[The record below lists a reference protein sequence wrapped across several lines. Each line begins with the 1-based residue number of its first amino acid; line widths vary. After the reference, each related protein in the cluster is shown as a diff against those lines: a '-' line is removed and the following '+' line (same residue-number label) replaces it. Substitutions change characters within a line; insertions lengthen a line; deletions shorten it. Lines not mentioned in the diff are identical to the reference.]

1 MKAEPADL
9 LALPDVDPL
18 QGLLP
23 SLALLATG
31 LSGGP
36 MTVQDQVGDIERAVL
51 TREGRLLL
59 TARQMPDQAAP
70 SHALYRAAVAHAVA
84 HWRFSRPGL
93 PTHTLKPM
101 GLAVVSAVEDARV
114 DRLLAQAYPGV
125 RRWFIDHLARV
136 PDPKDFSFAAL
147 AARMDRAL
155 LDPTY
160 SDDNHWV
167 NKARRL
173 FEETAEA
180 HGLEDYQ
187 AFRNTA
193 SILANDLGQMRVRFD
208 PQHHVVP
215 SPFRD
220 DNSYLWHFAEQN
232 EAPDEALTIQQAAAP
247 RQAVPREMD
256 THQPEEPT
264 PAQDVELDRFVYPEW
279 NHRLELWRRDWC
291 TVIEKLP
298 AWSGVGAPV
307 GQAVATRSFH
317 PLTLRCVRRLSR
329 TQRLRRQWE
338 GEDIDLNAAIEV
350 LVDRRLRL
358 QPEPRLFMRPGR
370 ETGASSILVL
380 LDLSESTNDRASDA
394 SASLL
399 DIEKQAA
406 VLLADAT
413 AHTEDRIA
421 IHGFSSNTRSEV
433 SYYRLLEFGASLQG
447 SARARLAS
455 VPGRHSTRIGA
466 ALRHATTHLQAE
478 TNHHRAILLITDGAP
493 SDVDVFEPDYL
504 IEDARAA
511 VLQARQAGVR
521 TFCIAVDKGAA
532 SYVRRIF
539 GWRDHCTAEN
549 PQGLPVQLQK
559 AYARLVAG

>member
-9 LALPDVDPL
+9 LALPDLDPL

-23 SLALLATG
+23 SLGLLAAG
-31 LSGGP
+31 LSGGSLS
-36 MTVQDQVGDIERAVL
+36 VQDNAGGVERAVL
-51 TREGRLLL
+51 TPQGRLML
-59 TARQMPDQAAP
+59 TTSQLPDQAAAP
-70 SHALYRAAVAHAVA
+70 LPLYRAAVAHAVA
-84 HWRFSRPGL
+84 HWRHSTPGQ

-101 GLAVVSAVEDARV
+101 GLAVVSAIEDARV
-114 DRLLAQAYPGV
+114 DLLLARTYPGA
-125 RRWFIDHLARV
+125 RRWFIEHLARV

-147 AARMDRAL
+147 VARMDRAL

-160 SDDNHWV
+160 ADDNHWV

-173 FEETAEA
+173 FEETAQA
-180 HGLEDYQ
+180 NGLADYQ
-187 AFRNTA
+187 AFRNIA

-232 EAPDEALTIQQAAAP
+232 ETPDEALAIQQTAAP

-256 THQPEEPT
+256 SGQIEDPT
-264 PAQDVELDRFVYPEW
+264 PAQEVELDRFVYPEW
-279 NHRLELWRRDWC
+279 HHRLELWRRDWC

-298 AWSGVGAPV
+298 AVSVVGAPASH
-307 GQAVATRSFH
+307 AVTARSFH
-317 PLTLRCVRRLSR
+317 PLTLRRVRRLSR
-329 TQRLRRQWE
+329 THRLRRQWE
-338 GEDIDLNAAIEV
+338 GDDIDLNAAIEV

-370 ETGASSILVL
+370 ETGSSSILVL
-380 LDLSESTNDRASDA
+380 LDLSESTNDRASA
-394 SASLL
+394 SEASLL

-413 AHTEDRIA
+413 GHTEDRIA
-421 IHGFSSNTRSEV
+421 IHGFSSNTRAEV
-433 SYYRLLEFGASLQG
+433 SYYRLLEFGAGLQG
-447 SARARLAS
+447 AARARLAS

-466 ALRHATTHLQAE
+466 ALRHATTHLQTEA
-478 TNHHRAILLITDGAP
+478 NHHRAILLITDGAP

-532 SYVRRIF
+532 GYVRRIF
-539 GWRDHCTAEN
+539 GWRDHCIAEN
-549 PQGLPVQLQK
+549 AQGLPVQLQK

>member
-9 LALPDVDPL
+9 LALPDLDPL

-23 SLALLATG
+23 SLGLLAAG
-31 LSGGP
+31 MSGGALS
-36 MTVQDQVGDIERAVL
+36 VQDNSGGMERAVL
-51 TREGRLLL
+51 TPQGRLLL
-59 TARQMPDQAAP
+59 TTRQMPDRAAP
-70 SHALYRAAVAHAVA
+70 AHALYRAAVAHAVA
-84 HWRFSRPGL
+84 HWRHSTPGL
-93 PTHTLKPM
+93 PTRTLKPM
-101 GLAVVSAVEDARV
+101 GLAVVSAIEDARV
-114 DRLLAQAYPGV
+114 DRLLAMAYPGV
-125 RRWFIDHLARV
+125 RRWFIDHLAQV
-136 PDPKDFSFAAL
+136 PDPGDFSFAAL
-147 AARMDRAL
+147 MTRMDHAL
-155 LDPTY
+155 LDTTY
-160 SDDNHWV
+160 QDDNHWV

-173 FEETAEA
+173 FEETARS
-180 HGLEDYQ
+180 HGLADYQ
-187 AFRNTA
+187 AFRSTA

-220 DNSYLWHFAEQN
+220 DNSYLWHFTEQN
-232 EAPDEALTIQQAAAP
+232 DEPDDALSIQQTAAP
-247 RQAVPREMD
+247 RQAVARELDAREMD
-256 THQPEEPT
+256 EPA
-264 PAQDVELDRFVYPEW
+264 PAEDVELDRFIYPEW

-298 AWSGVGAPV
+298 AGSGLGAPAS
-307 GQAVATRSFH
+307 QAVTTRSFN

-329 TQRLRRQWE
+329 THRLRRQWE
-338 GEDIDLNAAIEV
+338 GDDIDLNAAIEV

-380 LDLSESTNDRASDA
+380 LDLSESTNDQANEA
-394 SASLL
+394 EASLL

-406 VLLADAT
+406 VLLADAV

-421 IHGFSSNTRSEV
+421 IHGFSSNTRSEI
-433 SYYRLLEFGASLQG
+433 SYFRLLEFGARLQG
-447 SARARLAS
+447 QARARLAS

-466 ALRHATTHLQAE
+466 ALRHATTHLQTE
-478 TNHHRAILLITDGAP
+478 QNHHRAILLITDGAP

-521 TFCIAVDKGAA
+521 TFCIAVDQGAA
-532 SYVRRIF
+532 GYVRRIF
-539 GWRDHCTAEN
+539 GWRDHCIAEN
-549 PQGLPVQLQK
+549 AQGLPVQLQK

>member
-9 LALPDVDPL
+9 LALPELDPL

-23 SLALLATG
+23 ALGLLAAG
-31 LSGGP
+31 LSAGALS
-36 MTVQDQVGDIERAVL
+36 VQDNTGSVERAVL
-51 TREGRLLL
+51 TPQGRLML
-59 TARQMPDQAAP
+59 TTRQLPDQATPA
-70 SHALYRAAVAHAVA
+70 HALYLATVAHAVA
-84 HWRFSRPGL
+84 HWRHSTPGL

-101 GLAVVSAVEDARV
+101 GLAVVSAIEDARV
-114 DRLLAQAYPGV
+114 DLLLAQTYPGV
-125 RRWFIDHLARV
+125 RRWFIEHLARV

-147 AARMDRAL
+147 LSRMDRAL

-160 SDDNHWV
+160 ADDNYWV

-173 FEETAEA
+173 FEETVKS
-180 HGLEDYQ
+180 HGLADYQ
-187 AFRNTA
+187 AFRGIA

-232 EAPDEALTIQQAAAP
+232 EAPDEAMAIQQAAAP

-256 THQPEEPT
+256 SGQIEDAT

-279 NHRLELWRRDWC
+279 HHRLELWRRDWC

-298 AWSGVGAPV
+298 AVSGVGAPAS
-307 GQAVATRSFH
+307 QAVTTRSFH

-329 TQRLRRQWE
+329 THRLRRQWE
-338 GEDIDLNAAIEV
+338 GDDIDLNAAIEV

-370 ETGASSILVL
+370 ETGSSSILVL
-380 LDLSESTNDRASDA
+380 LDLSESTNDRASE
-394 SASLL
+394 SEASLL

-413 AHTEDRIA
+413 ANTEDRIA
-421 IHGFSSNTRSEV
+421 IHGFSSNTRAEI
-433 SYYRLLEFGASLQG
+433 SYYRLLEFGAGLQG
-447 SARARLAS
+447 NARARLAS

-466 ALRHATTHLQAE
+466 ALRHATTHLQTEA
-478 TNHHRAILLITDGAP
+478 NHHRAILLITDGAP

-532 SYVRRIF
+532 GYVRRIF
-539 GWRDHCTAEN
+539 GWRDHCIAEN
-549 PQGLPVQLQK
+549 AQGLPVQLQK